1 MVEIYKDAPAVSME
15 LVKFLSMNTSVEA
28 VDSLVAQTAG
38 FKSTINELTKSL
50 AQVRKE
56 AGTVGNKNDKLSSE
70 VSDLKKRL
78 SKLEQGKK

>member
-1 MVEIYKDAPAVSME
+1 
-15 LVKFLSMNTSVEA
+15 MNTSVEA
-28 VDSLVAQTAG
+28 VDSLVEQTAG

-70 VSDLKKRL
+70 VNDLKKRL
-78 SKLEQGKK
+78 SKLEQGKKWLDASPFRQLPSSPE